1 MKRIKIGDKYF
12 IQENDG
18 CLHPEA
24 KEDRAVYDYLTS
36 SYKEDFNRIN
46 ETKVNHIKRH
56 RNICTEIDT
65 KNRNKSFCVEKMIM
79 SQETLIFL
87 TENEKIRDD
96 VFKKYGLYEVK
107 LIVDNDIKYRY
118 LKIYY
123 DDNRIETIEIGG
135 CYDKKKHYAETLIEE
150 IENSKFKYN
159 KK

>member
-18 CLHPEA
+18 CLRPEA

-96 VFKKYGLYEVK
+96 VFKKYG
-107 LIVDNDIKYRY
+107 Y